1 MKNMNNKLILP
12 LVIIALLF
20 GGAGFF
26 GGMKYAQSKTSS
38 NASGQ
43 FAAMR
48 AGGAAG
54 GTRTGAGVQFRGANG
69 GMTSGEVVTS
79 DANGLTVKLSDGSSK
94 NVYYASSTT
103 IGKMAEGSKDDISQ
117 GTSIVVTGASNS
129 DGSITANT
137 IQIRPAGSAPIGF
150 GGQRPSS
157 APQQ

>member
-1 MKNMNNKLILP
+1 MNNKLILP
-12 LVIIALLF
+12 LVITALLF

-26 GGMKYAQSKTSS
+26 GGMKYAQSKSSS

-54 GTRTGAGVQFRGANG
+54 GMRTGAGGQFRGANGG

-103 IGKMAEGSKDDISQ
+103 IGKMAEGSKDDLSQ